1 MARVTSLNP
10 PVMFHVK
17 FLVDDEIFART
28 QVAPFVDDDYVLTSE
43 RLHACSP
50 HPSSTAVRAK
60 LLAGAGTCTSRP
72 RRATYAGV

>member
-1 MARVTSLNP
+1 MAQVASLNP
-10 PVMFHVK
+10 PAMFHVK

-60 LLAGAGTCTSRP
+60 LLARHWP
-72 RRATYAGV
+72 